1 MEIDLTDEA
10 KKYLLKHKR
19 SGNKGIMKKVELLLF
34 AISENPFAGI
44 GQVEQLKH
52 ELIGKWSRRI
62 NNEHRIVYSINEDR
76 QLITIHSMFGHYEK

>member
-10 KKYLLKHKR
+10 KKDLLKHKR
-19 SGNKGIMKKVELLLF
+19 TGNKGVIKKVELLLF
-34 AISENPFAGI
+34 AISENPYEGI

-62 NNEHRIVYSINEDR
+62 NNEHRIVYSINDEK
-76 QLITIHSMFGHYEK
+76 QLVTIHSMYVHYEK